1 MTTSD
6 AIGMQAT
13 GSQNAALSEGAVEE
27 ALHALRASLTLD
39 VVFVAEFIEG
49 QRVFRFVDGTPGAP
63 AIEPGTGHDLE
74 ATFCQR
80 VVDGRMPEFIPDVS
94 KLGADVDVPP
104 VPIRIGTHIST
115 PVVLQDGS
123 IFGTLCCFS
132 TEPVPRVQQQ
142 DMATLKEC
150 AKLVAL
156 KLDRALAKGI
166 RDPSPTQIRASR
178 AAYASPVWR
187 LRGAWTLNVSSQR
200 SWLES

>member
-156 KLDRALAKGI
+156 KLDQALAKGI

-187 LRGAWTLNVSSQR
+187 LRGAWNLNASSQR